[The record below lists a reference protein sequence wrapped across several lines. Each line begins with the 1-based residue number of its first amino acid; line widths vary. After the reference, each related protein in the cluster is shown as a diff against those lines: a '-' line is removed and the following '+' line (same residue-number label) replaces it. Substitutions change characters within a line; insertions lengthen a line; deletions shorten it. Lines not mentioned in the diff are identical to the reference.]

1 MSRWILGWCVL
12 RETVKRLSFSETHAL
27 RVAEDFEEIEAEIAR
42 IKSDKRVKDSELFE
56 VVEEVFDFPT
66 LMALYKLLNAGVI
79 KVVHGAVASG
89 KEARIYWAEAPDG
102 SDVALK
108 IYLVQTAEFRR
119 GRRVYIEG
127 DPRFKEV
134 RGDMRRLVE
143 LWCSKEYR
151 NLVRAYEAGVRV
163 PRPIARRGNVL
174 VMEFVGDPEQRGRP
188 APLLKEVDLDDPE
201 KAFETMKRYIEL
213 LYTRAKLV
221 HADLSEYNIMV
232 RDGELVLID
241 LGSAVDVSHPMA
253 DEFLLRDVR
262 NVFTYFS
269 KLGVDVGDPQEFV
282 QTLKSKRPR
291 EAS

>member
-1 MSRWILGWCVL
+1 VL

-56 VVEEVFDFPT
+56 VFEEVFDFPT
-66 LMALYKLLNAGVI
+66 LMALHKLLNAGVI

-151 NLVRAYEAGVRV
+151 NLVRAYEAGARV

-201 KAFETMKRYIEL
+201 KAFETVKGYIEL

-232 RDGELVLID
+232 RGGELVLID
-241 LGSAVDVSHPMA
+241 LGSAVNVGHPMA